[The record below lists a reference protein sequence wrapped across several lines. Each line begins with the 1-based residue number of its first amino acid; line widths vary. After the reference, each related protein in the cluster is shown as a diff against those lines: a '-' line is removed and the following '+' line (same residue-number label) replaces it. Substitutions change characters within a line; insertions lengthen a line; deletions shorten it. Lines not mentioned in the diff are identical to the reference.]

1 MTVREVA
8 EAAKM
13 EALSPRSTN
22 IEVKP
27 KQTKEKDFAAVEVPK
42 VEERQKEK
50 DLASPP
56 PPWVLQPP
64 LKPGL
69 LAEKFQTGAFLGKG
83 GFAIC
88 YEGELRGKKNGP
100 GNCKFAMKIVK
111 AKMPQTKISDKVS
124 LDQILKGISVLSF
137 KNSSAPSYR
146 YTRRCDIPIS
156 SNFTGLSRSRR
167 IPMSSLSFAL
177 TVQSWI

>member
-1 MTVREVA
+1 
-8 EAAKM
+8 M

-22 IEVKP
+22 IQVKP
-27 KQTKEKDFAAVEVPK
+27 KSLNEKGLATVEVQKIEEKPKEKEHA
-42 VEERQKEK
+42 
-50 DLASPP
+50 LPP

-69 LAEKFQTGAFLGKG
+69 LAEKFQTGNFLGKG

-111 AKMPQTKISDKVS
+111 ANMPQTKISDKVNVVS
-124 LDQILKGISVLSF
+124 IFQGAPSPNLG
-137 KNSSAPSYR
+137 NSSVPNCR
-146 YTRRCDIPIS
+146 YMRRCDIRTLS
-156 SNFTGLSRSRR
+156 SFIALSHSRR
-167 IPMSSLSFAL
+167 IPM
-177 TVQSWI
+177 

>member
-1 MTVREVA
+1 
-8 EAAKM
+8 M

-22 IEVKP
+22 IQVKP
-27 KQTKEKDFAAVEVPK
+27 KPFDEKDFAPVNVPK
-42 VEERQKEK
+42 VEEKPKEK
-50 DLASPP
+50 EHASPP

-69 LAEKFQTGAFLGKG
+69 LAEKFHTGPFLGKG

-88 YEGELRGKKNGP
+88 YEGELRGKKTGA

-124 LDQILKGISVLSF
+124 
-137 KNSSAPSYR
+137 
-146 YTRRCDIPIS
+146 
-156 SNFTGLSRSRR
+156 
-167 IPMSSLSFAL
+167 
-177 TVQSWI
+177 